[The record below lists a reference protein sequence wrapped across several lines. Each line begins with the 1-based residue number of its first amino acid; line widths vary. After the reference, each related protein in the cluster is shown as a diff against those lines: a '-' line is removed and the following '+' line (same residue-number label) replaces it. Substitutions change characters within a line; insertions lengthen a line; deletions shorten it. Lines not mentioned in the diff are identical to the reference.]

1 MLFKVGQNRAAP
13 GSGPRLDCWL
23 EKRISVQFLQQ
34 DRRGLID
41 AVLYVVF
48 TVVNANVAIYFCL
61 SALV

>member
-1 MLFKVGQNRAAP
+1 MVGQNHAAP
-13 GSGPRLDCWL
+13 GPGPRLECWL
-23 EKRISVQFLQQ
+23 EKRISVRLLQQ
-34 DRRGLID
+34 DGRGRTD